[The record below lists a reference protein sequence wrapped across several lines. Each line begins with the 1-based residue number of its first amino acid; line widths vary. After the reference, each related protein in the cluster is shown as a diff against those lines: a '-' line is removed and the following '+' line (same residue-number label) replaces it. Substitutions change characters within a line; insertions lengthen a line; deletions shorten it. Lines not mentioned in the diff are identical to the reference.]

1 MTTPRVSYET
11 FDFLD
16 HTLCQTSQDSLS
28 LSLSLSHLLYC
39 FLYFPPSQIY
49 STNYSVL
56 VFIVKGKL
64 TYRVPVQDDPDV
76 EGSQTDVSQLEE

>member
-1 MTTPRVSYET
+1 MTTPHVSYET

-16 HTLCQTSQDSLS
+16 HTLCQTSQD
-28 LSLSLSHLLYC
+28 SLSLSHLLYC

-76 EGSQTDVSQLEE
+76 EGPQTDVSQLEE